1 MNYFDEENRIIEHFQ
16 GVDCKS
22 VFFPFQSDIAIHI
35 FESIHDIDNW
45 GKWVNSSGKSDPPP
59 DFYCKD
65 FRYMMDV
72 MRVDDHSFKNKKG
85 KLVNPVNMRESKIQA
100 ELIKKGIPE
109 LFPNVNG
116 IIVNAVT
123 DLPTQED
130 HNYKFYK
137 KNFVRAIE
145 QHKSKIDL
153 YRSNHPDYKLIF
165 FVVDESSG
173 YIQTTMPEMAQR
185 KNVQAGEKYSGY
197 PHFYFWDEYF
207 LKPVIG
213 SDIDFLIWFTPF
225 KYIWAETG
233 LIDLPHVCVYDV
245 KSMDIETKKYDEN
258 LMMSYES

>member
-22 VFFPFQSDIAIHI
+22 VFFLFQSDIAIHI

-45 GKWVNSSGKSDPPP
+45 RKWVNSSGKSDPPP

-123 DLPTQED
+123 DLPTQKD

-137 KNFVRAIE
+137 KNFVVNVSSLLFDCFDVLDSKWDKLARELPAEQYREVFCGHLNHDMNADELRTRICLIE
-145 QHKSKIDL
+145 
-153 YRSNHPDYKLIF
+153 
-165 FVVDESSG
+165 
-173 YIQTTMPEMAQR
+173 
-185 KNVQAGEKYSGY
+185 
-197 PHFYFWDEYF
+197 
-207 LKPVIG
+207 
-213 SDIDFLIWFTPF
+213 
-225 KYIWAETG
+225 
-233 LIDLPHVCVYDV
+233 
-245 KSMDIETKKYDEN
+245 
-258 LMMSYES
+258 